1 MKPSP
6 SLLKFSSKLGDRLKK
21 SLIET
26 AAVSR
31 GRCGSARKER
41 RENEEEAMQR
51 SRLVV
56 KSAGALVLLALLV
69 ASVATAAPSESKK
82 GEGAYGKVKWM
93 EPDETMMEKAARVS
107 KVLKGHLEATGQTL
121 GSMLKE
127 NGVDVQK
134 ALGAVGSKIKGLFGG
149 GKDTRDLAEK
159 LQDAAAKLQK
169 SLEENLYPKIK
180 EMGEAMIQKGEP
192 EEQKPKE
199 STKKKKKKQLNKEEL
214 GEIMSNMAGGE
225 AIAKLSQDLQ
235 EGLMNVLDKVN
246 PGAEDV
252 KAQLSKAKEG
262 VHQISAWADELYKN
276 GVPVE
281 KIKELL
287 TKAGLNA
294 VEEEGNQEAAASH
307 EEL

>member
-1 MKPSP
+1 M
-6 SLLKFSSKLGDRLKK
+6 
-21 SLIET
+21 
-26 AAVSR
+26 
-31 GRCGSARKER
+31 
-41 RENEEEAMQR
+41 
-51 SRLVV
+51 
-56 KSAGALVLLALLV
+56 LLALLV
-69 ASVATAAPSESKK
+69 AFVATAAPSESKK
-82 GEGAYGKVKWM
+82 GEGAYGKVKWV
-93 EPDETMMEKAARVS
+93 EPDETVMEKAARVS
-107 KVLKGHLEATGQTL
+107 KVLKDHLEATGQTL

-127 NGVDVQK
+127 NGVEVQK

-199 STKKKKKKQLNKEEL
+199 STKKKKQLNKEEL
-214 GEIMSNMAGGE
+214 EEIMSNLAGGE

-235 EGLMNVLDKVN
+235 EGVMNVLDKVD

-287 TKAGLNA
+287 TKAGLKA
-294 VEEEGNQEAAASH
+294 VDEEGNQEAAASH